1 MLLTRGIF
9 EDLGWLKGVGA
20 SDDDD
25 EGVFDVDIG
34 VKRVV
39 EARGGNVL
47 MIVVVG
53 CGVGDGVGDSVVR
66 GGAVAGFVTAIG

>member
-1 MLLTRGIF
+1 
-9 EDLGWLKGVGA
+9 
-20 SDDDD
+20 
-25 EGVFDVDIG
+25 
-34 VKRVV
+34 
-39 EARGGNVL
+39 